1 MLLQG
6 YTIGLSGGL
15 NISEV
20 SVLVMNSMPNLQIK
34 ERIKLLINK
43 IEEGNSFSKAIEDT
57 SLLNELELK
66 IKELV
71 SSLERE
77 REKNAKS
84 DKAVHES
91 QKLSLIEEKVK
102 NLIKIIDQMEK
113 Q

>member
-1 MLLQG
+1 M
-6 YTIGLSGGL
+6 
-15 NISEV
+15 
-20 SVLVMNSMPNLQIK
+20 K
-34 ERIKLLINK
+34 
-43 IEEGNSFSKAIEDT
+43 DT

-84 DKAVHES
+84 EQAVHES

-102 NLIKIIDQMEK
+102 NLINLIDQMEK

>member
-1 MLLQG
+1 M
-6 YTIGLSGGL
+6 
-15 NISEV
+15 
-20 SVLVMNSMPNLQIK
+20 K
-34 ERIKLLINK
+34 
-43 IEEGNSFSKAIEDT
+43 DT

-84 DKAVHES
+84 EKAILES

-102 NLIKIIDQMEK
+102 NLINLIDQMEK

>member
-1 MLLQG
+1 M
-6 YTIGLSGGL
+6 
-15 NISEV
+15 
-20 SVLVMNSMPNLQIK
+20 K
-34 ERIKLLINK
+34 
-43 IEEGNSFSKAIEDT
+43 DT

-84 DKAVHES
+84 EKAVQES
-91 QKLSLIEEKVK
+91 QKLSLIEQKVK
-102 NLIKIIDQMEK
+102 TLINLIDQMEN

>member
-1 MLLQG
+1 
-6 YTIGLSGGL
+6 
-15 NISEV
+15 
-20 SVLVMNSMPNLQIK
+20 MN
-34 ERIKLLINK
+34 
-43 IEEGNSFSKAIEDT
+43 DT

-84 DKAVHES
+84 EKAVLES

-102 NLIKIIDQMEK
+102 NLINLIDQMEK

>member
-1 MLLQG
+1 M
-6 YTIGLSGGL
+6 
-15 NISEV
+15 
-20 SVLVMNSMPNLQIK
+20 K
-34 ERIKLLINK
+34 
-43 IEEGNSFSKAIEDT
+43 DT

-77 REKNAKS
+77 REKNVKS
-84 DKAVHES
+84 ETAVHES

-102 NLIKIIDQMEK
+102 NLINLIDQMEK

>member
-1 MLLQG
+1 M
-6 YTIGLSGGL
+6 
-15 NISEV
+15 
-20 SVLVMNSMPNLQIK
+20 K
-34 ERIKLLINK
+34 
-43 IEEGNSFSKAIEDT
+43 DT

-84 DKAVHES
+84 EKAVHES
-91 QKLSLIEEKVK
+91 QKLSSIEQKVRGLI
-102 NLIKIIDQMEK
+102 NLIDQMEK

>member
-1 MLLQG
+1 M
-6 YTIGLSGGL
+6 
-15 NISEV
+15 
-20 SVLVMNSMPNLQIK
+20 K
-34 ERIKLLINK
+34 
-43 IEEGNSFSKAIEDT
+43 DT

-77 REKNAKS
+77 REKNVKS
-84 DKAVHES
+84 EKAVHES

-102 NLIKIIDQMEK
+102 ILINLIDQMEK

>member
-1 MLLQG
+1 M
-6 YTIGLSGGL
+6 
-15 NISEV
+15 
-20 SVLVMNSMPNLQIK
+20 K
-34 ERIKLLINK
+34 
-43 IEEGNSFSKAIEDT
+43 DT

-84 DKAVHES
+84 EKAIHES

-102 NLIKIIDQMEK
+102 SLINLIDQMEK

>member
-1 MLLQG
+1 M
-6 YTIGLSGGL
+6 
-15 NISEV
+15 
-20 SVLVMNSMPNLQIK
+20 K
-34 ERIKLLINK
+34 
-43 IEEGNSFSKAIEDT
+43 DT

-77 REKNAKS
+77 REKNVKS
-84 DKAVHES
+84 EKAVHES

-102 NLIKIIDQMEK
+102 KLINIIDQMEK

>member
-1 MLLQG
+1 M
-6 YTIGLSGGL
+6 
-15 NISEV
+15 
-20 SVLVMNSMPNLQIK
+20 K
-34 ERIKLLINK
+34 
-43 IEEGNSFSKAIEDT
+43 DT

-84 DKAVHES
+84 EKAVHEL
-91 QKLSLIEEKVK
+91 QKLSLVENKVK
-102 NLIKIIDQMEK
+102 NLIKLIDQTEK